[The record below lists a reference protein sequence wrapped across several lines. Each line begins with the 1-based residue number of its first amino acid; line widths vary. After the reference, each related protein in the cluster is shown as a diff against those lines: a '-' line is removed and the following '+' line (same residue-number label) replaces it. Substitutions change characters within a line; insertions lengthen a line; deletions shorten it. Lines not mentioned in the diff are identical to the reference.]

1 MNIHTSSGI
10 RVRFAPS
17 PTGYLHIGGVRTALF
32 NWLFARHGAGT
43 FILRIEDTDRER
55 STPEAINAIL
65 DGMKWVGLDWDEGP
79 FYQSDRQ
86 PSYQQHADRLIAE
99 GKAYYC
105 YCTEEELDVR
115 RREALAQKA
124 IPKYDRRCLTRTD
137 PPPPGIAPTVRL
149 ITPQIGETVVDDL
162 VKGRVVFEN
171 SQLDDL
177 IIMRSNGMPTYN
189 FGVVVDDAVM
199 AITHVIRGDD
209 HLNNTPRQLLIYEA
223 LGYAPPRFGHLSMIL
238 GIDKVKLSKR
248 HGATSVLEYQESGYL
263 PEALVNYL
271 VRLGW
276 SHGDQEIFSLK
287 EMVAKFSLDHI
298 SKSPAAFN
306 PDKLLWLNGQ
316 YIRQTEPKR
325 LASLLMPILVKQGLL
340 DETAV
345 LDPDWL
351 EQLVTV
357 LRDRSKTL
365 VEMAEKAAP
374 FLAESVS
381 IQSDAEKFLTQ
392 GAKSPL
398 ERLYSVISQSA
409 FDHAMLE
416 QGFKS
421 VLKEIGWSMNQL
433 AQPVRAALTG
443 QVNSPGIF
451 DVMLLLGR
459 DRTLTRLRKAIDLI
473 G

>member
-1 MNIHTSSGI
+1 MSAS

-32 NWLFARHGAGT
+32 NWLFARHEGGV

-65 DGMKWVGLDWDEGP
+65 EGMKWVSLDWDEGP
-79 FYQSDRQ
+79 FYQSDRL
-86 PSYQQHADRLIAE
+86 PSYRQHADRLIAE

-115 RREALAQKA
+115 RREALALKA
-124 IPKYDRRCLTRTD
+124 IPKYDRRCLTRTE
-137 PPPPGIAPTVRL
+137 PPPPGIAPTVRF
-149 ITPQIGETVVDDL
+149 ITPQTGETVVDDL

-199 AITHVIRGDD
+199 GITHVIRGDD
-209 HLNNTPRQLLIYEA
+209 HLNNTPRQILLYGA
-223 LGYAPPRFGHLSMIL
+223 LGYEPPRFGHLSMIL

-248 HGATSVLEYQESGYL
+248 HGATSVLEYQEAGYL

-276 SHGDQEIFSLK
+276 SHGDQEIFSLQ
-287 EMVAKFSLDHI
+287 EMVAKFSLDNI

-316 YIRQTEPKR
+316 YIRETEPKR
-325 LASLLMPILVKQGLL
+325 LANLLMPILVKQGLVN
-340 DETAV
+340 ETAV
-345 LDPDWL
+345 LDPAWL

-357 LRDRSKTL
+357 LRGRSKTL

-374 FLAESVS
+374 FLAESVT
-381 IQSDAEKFLTQ
+381 IQPEAERFLTQ
-392 GAKSPL
+392 TAKLPL
-398 ERLYSVISQSA
+398 ERLHSVVAQSS

-416 QGFKS
+416 HGFKS
-421 VLKEIGWSMNQL
+421 VLTEIGWSMNQL

-443 QVNSPGIF
+443 EINSPGIF

-459 DRTLTRLRKAIDLI
+459 DRTLARLRKAIDLI

>member
-1 MNIHTSSGI
+1 MPAI

-32 NWLFARHGAGT
+32 NWLFARHEAGA

-65 DGMKWVGLDWDEGP
+65 EGMKWVGLDWDEGP
-79 FYQSDRQ
+79 FYQSDRL
-86 PSYQQHADRLIAE
+86 PSYRQHADRLIAE

-105 YCTEEELDVR
+105 YCTEEELDAR
-115 RREALAQKA
+115 RREALARKA
-124 IPKYDRRCLTRTD
+124 IPKYDRRCLTRTE

-149 ITPQIGETVVDDL
+149 ITPQTGETVVEDL

-199 AITHVIRGDD
+199 GITHVIRGDD
-209 HLNNTPRQLLIYEA
+209 HLNNTPRQILLYEA
-223 LGYAPPRFGHLSMIL
+223 LGYEPPRFGHLSMIL

-248 HGATSVLEYQESGYL
+248 HGATSVLEYQEAGYL

-276 SHGDQEIFSLK
+276 SHGDQEIFSLQ

-325 LASLLMPILVKQGLL
+325 LANLLMPILVKQGLVNK
-340 DETAV
+340 TAV
-345 LDPDWL
+345 VDPDWL

-357 LRDRSKTL
+357 LRGRSKTL

-374 FLAESVS
+374 FLAESVT
-381 IQSDAEKFLTQ
+381 IQPEAEKFLTPA
-392 GAKSPL
+392 AKLPL
-398 ERLYSVISQSA
+398 ERLHSVVAQSS

-421 VLKEIGWSMNQL
+421 VLEEIGWSMNQL

-443 QVNSPGIF
+443 EVNSPGIF

-459 DRTLTRLRKAIDLI
+459 DRTLARLRKAIDLI